1 MIIYKFLLLISLV
14 RVLVATDKPFLCAGI
29 YAGAVLMLG
38 LIFSHPFLSVL
49 IQASG
54 SLVLTCIY
62 FWLLDRLEGN
72 EVLWWLVAI
81 IGIGIV
87 CV

>member
-1 MIIYKFLLLISLV
+1 MILYKFLLLVSLV
-14 RVLVATDKPFLCAGI
+14 RVLLTTDKPLLCAGI
-29 YAGAVLMLG
+29 YTSAVLLLG
-38 LIFSHPFLSVL
+38 LILGHPFLSIL
-49 IQASG
+49 ISVSI

-72 EVLWWLVAI
+72 ELLWWLIAI

>member
-1 MIIYKFLLLISLV
+1 MIVYKFLLLISLV
-14 RVLVATDKPFLCAGI
+14 RVLIATDKPFLCAGI
-29 YAGAVLMLG
+29 YTGAVLLLG
-38 LIFSHPFLSVL
+38 LILSQPFLSIL
-49 IQASG
+49 IHVSI

-72 EVLWWLVAI
+72 EVLWWLVAL